1 MKSKFLSALLSI
13 AIALGMWLYVITV
26 ESPGST
32 GTIHNIPVVFEGET
46 VLTERG
52 LIIISDINVDV
63 DLTLYGNRSDLRQVD
78 SSNITLKVD
87 LTRVYEPGKHQLE
100 YSIGLPGSVA
110 NNAFT
115 VENQSPKYISVTVE
129 KLDKQEIPVVVSYT
143 GSLPESDYFCD
154 KGNVVLSTPT
164 ITVSGPQSVVQ
175 KIASAQ
181 VMVDLTGRT
190 ESISEDYR
198 VTLLDA
204 DGNPV
209 DAELITV
216 SAEDVHVDLKIERI
230 KFLDLVV
237 NIVSGG
243 GATDK
248 TIEYTITPQKLQVS
262 GSQAALEALGDQ
274 LNLGTIHLA
283 DYALDAVIN
292 LPITLPDTVSN
303 LSNVTEAKVELKFVG
318 LATKEITVGDIE
330 LINVPEG
337 MEAEL
342 ITEVVTVAIRGPL
355 ADIAKLTTESVSIR
369 VDMSEAAAGTSTY
382 KATVVID
389 SKFTTLGAVGVYSVT
404 VAVQQQ

>member
-32 GTIHNIPVVFEGET
+32 ETIHNIPVVYEGET

-52 LIIISDINVDV
+52 LIIISDTNVDV
-63 DLTLYGNRSDLRQVD
+63 DLTLNGNRSDLRQVD

-100 YSIGLPGSVA
+100 YSIGYPGSVA

-143 GSLPESDYFCD
+143 GSLPEDDYFCD
-154 KGNVVLSTPT
+154 KGNVVLSTPL

-198 VTLLDA
+198 ITLLDA
-204 DGNPV
+204 EGNPV
-209 DAELITV
+209 DAALVTV
-216 SAEDVHVDLKIERI
+216 STEEIHVDLKIQRI
-230 KFLDLVV
+230 KFVDLTV

-243 GATDK
+243 GATEQ

-262 GSQAALEALGDQ
+262 GSQAALDALGDKI
-274 LNLGTIHLA
+274 NLGTVNLA
-283 DYALDAVIN
+283 EYALDAVIN
-292 LPITLPDTVSN
+292 LPITLPDNVTNHSN
-303 LSNVTEAKVELKFVG
+303 ITEAKVELKFVG
-318 LATKEITVGDIE
+318 LATKDITVGDIE

-355 ADIAKLTTESVSIR
+355 ADIAKLTTESISIR
-369 VDMSEAAAGTSTY
+369 VDMSGAAAGTSTY

-389 SKFTTLGAVGVYSVT
+389 SKFATLGAVGVYSVT
-404 VAVQQQ
+404 VAVQAK